1 MGKRVIYVNPVTMG
15 TENWNMY
22 MAETKARLLSG
33 EEVNNL
39 VCSFSNLKVS
49 HISTELSQLVPLSR
63 HSPLPELQAFVKL
76 FRPKRVV
83 PNTLDPRLKG
93 LDWACIDHMF
103 SSCLHLPA
111 HQSLSTD
118 SLRFRLAI
126 TPNDHLVV
134 GDQHDGDVAL
144 KNLVGDGAINT
155 AARWA
160 DQGKLLKKLS
170 VLRDHL
176 GDEANAIIDQLLG
189 IAAPLNRASGH
200 PSSDNAQLV
209 IRGKGKGKEVSSS
222 RGHGGDSEE
231 DTDDCDSGDERG
243 RTAHKLFAEM
253 AGIDSDDKENTWWV
267 SSQPSDEGQEVE
279 HNSNTL
285 DGILSGFPQKG
296 RGEPVGDGAWRLNRL
311 TPVSSP
317 VRQPQLRISKP
328 CPPTPSPVRPHKTT
342 QRPISSLQEP
352 LSFPRRSPAKMS
364 KLSAGHS
371 LASPICLLSSS
382 SPVQIAVEKK
392 RLARASASNPI
403 RGQTSQDKPFASSKP
418 RALVFSLRPDTPP
431 SQVPKEPT
439 NSMRSR
445 DPPAISLARQSRK
458 LSSGTVQNARSW
470 DMTPTPSRKRP
481 GREALSASPSLR
493 LSKRPRLESKT
504 TKATERTTHTSLR
517 NIPTSIAIS
526 STSAVASITPNL
538 PTDLQEP
545 DLQEQHPS
553 SPSIPWVYSERD
565 MIQVKRIDVSQQLA
579 TTYPHLVAPTYAQKL
594 DEQIEMLKR
603 KKQEDLFAAVGS
615 SRSDLAPHAAG
626 QAAHP
631 PQVLTSLAHSPAR
644 LKEAQKLGTTR
655 TLLSFETVEDDDGGM
670 DWNRSRQLIDALRE
684 DLKSGRKPKLP
695 PLVCAQ
701 SPSQSLDTSNDS

>member
-1 MGKRVIYVNPVTMG
+1 M
-15 TENWNMY
+15 
-22 MAETKARLLSG
+22 
-33 EEVNNL
+33 
-39 VCSFSNLKVS
+39 
-49 HISTELSQLVPLSR
+49 STELLQLVPLSR
-63 HSPLPELQAFVKL
+63 HSPFPELQAFVKL

-93 LDWACIDHMF
+93 LDWACIDQMF
-103 SSCLHLPA
+103 SSCLHRPA
-111 HQSLSTD
+111 HLSLSPD
-118 SLRFRLAI
+118 SLRLRLAI
-126 TPNDHLVV
+126 TPNDQLAVD
-134 GDQHDGDVAL
+134 DQHDGDVAL

-160 DQGKLLKKLS
+160 DQGKLLRKLS

-189 IAAPLNRASGH
+189 IAAPLRRVSGH

-209 IRGKGKGKEVSSS
+209 IPSKGKGKEVSLS
-222 RGHGGDSEE
+222 RDHGGDSEE
-231 DTDDCDSGDERG
+231 DTDDYDSGDERG

-279 HNSNTL
+279 LPL
-285 DGILSGFPQKG
+285 DNILSRSPHKG
-296 RGEPVGDGAWRLNRL
+296 RGEPVGDGTWRLNRL

-352 LSFPRRSPAKMS
+352 LSFPTRSPAKVS

-382 SPVQIAVEKK
+382 SPAQIAVEEK
-392 RLARASASNPI
+392 RLARVSASNPI
-403 RGQTSQDKPFASSKP
+403 RGQTSQDKPFTSSKP
-418 RALVFSLRPDTPP
+418 RALVFSLHPGTP
-431 SQVPKEPT
+431 SSKGPKYPT

-445 DPPAISLARQSRK
+445 NPPAISLARQSGK
-458 LSSGTVQNARSW
+458 LSSSAVQNARSW
-470 DMTPTPSRKRP
+470 GTTPTPSRKRP
-481 GREALSASPSLR
+481 EREALSTSPLLR

-504 TKATERTTHTSLR
+504 TKVTERTTHTSPR
-517 NIPTSIAIS
+517 NIPTSIALS

-538 PTDLQEP
+538 PTDLQE
-545 DLQEQHPS
+545 QHQS
-553 SPSIPWVYSERD
+553 SPSIPWVYSEQD
-565 MIQVKRIDVSQQLA
+565 MMQVKRIDMSQQLA

-594 DEQIEMLKR
+594 EEQIEMLKK

-615 SRSDLAPHAAG
+615 SQSDIAPHAAG
-626 QAAHP
+626 QVAHP
-631 PQVLTSLAHSPAR
+631 PQVLTSLVHSPAR
-644 LKEAQKLGTTR
+644 LKGAQKLGITR
-655 TLLSFETVEDDDGGM
+655 TILSFETVEDDDGGM

-701 SPSQSLDTSNDS
+701 SPSQSLDTY

>member
-1 MGKRVIYVNPVTMG
+1 MSI
-15 TENWNMY
+15 
-22 MAETKARLLSG
+22 
-33 EEVNNL
+33 
-39 VCSFSNLKVS
+39 
-49 HISTELSQLVPLSR
+49 ELSQLVPLSR

-93 LDWACIDHMF
+93 LDWACIDQMF

-111 HQSLSTD
+111 HLSLSPD
-118 SLRFRLAI
+118 SLRLRLAI
-126 TPNDHLVV
+126 TTNDHLAVD
-134 GDQHDGDVAL
+134 DQHDGDVAL

-160 DQGKLLKKLS
+160 DQGKLLRKLS

-189 IAAPLNRASGH
+189 IAAPLRRASGH

-209 IRGKGKGKEVSSS
+209 IPDKGKGKEVSSS
-222 RGHGGDSEE
+222 RDHGGDSEE
-231 DTDDCDSGDERG
+231 DTDDYDSGDERG
-243 RTAHKLFAEM
+243 RTAHKLFAEI

-267 SSQPSDEGQEVE
+267 SSQPSDEGQELDL
-279 HNSNTL
+279 NSNTL
-285 DGILSGFPQKG
+285 DGILSGSPQKG

-311 TPVSSP
+311 TPISSP
-317 VRQPQLRISKP
+317 ARQPQPRISKP
-328 CPPTPSPVRPHKTT
+328 CPPTPSPARPHRTT

-352 LSFPRRSPAKMS
+352 FSLPTRSPAKVS

-382 SPVQIAVEKK
+382 SPVQITVEEK

-403 RGQTSQDKPFASSKP
+403 RGQTPQDKPFTSSKS
-418 RALVFSLRPDTPP
+418 RALVFSIHPDTPS
-431 SQVPKEPT
+431 SQVPKAPT
-439 NSMRSR
+439 LRN
-445 DPPAISLARQSRK
+445 PPAISLARQSGK
-458 LSSGTVQNARSW
+458 LSFGAAQNARSW
-470 DMTPTPSRKRP
+470 DTTPTPSRKRP
-481 GREALSASPSLR
+481 AREALSASPSLR
-493 LSKRPRLESKT
+493 LSKKPRLESKT
-504 TKATERTTHTSLR
+504 TKTTKRVTHTPPR
-517 NIPTSIAIS
+517 NIPTSTALS
-526 STSAVASITPNL
+526 STSAVASVTTDL

-545 DLQEQHPS
+545 GLQEQCQS
-553 SPSIPWVYSERD
+553 SPSIPWVYSEQD

-579 TTYPHLVAPTYAQKL
+579 TTFPNLVAPTYAQKL
-594 DEQIEMLKR
+594 DQQIKRLKR

-615 SRSDLAPHAAG
+615 SQSDIAPQAAG
-626 QAAHP
+626 QATHP

-644 LKEAQKLGTTR
+644 LKDAQKLGITR
-655 TLLSFETVEDDDGGM
+655 TILSFETVEDDDGGM

-701 SPSQSLDTSNDS
+701 SPSQSLDTSNDF